1 MTRRLAPL
9 PVHLEPPALFREV
22 IMSVLSLVSS
32 FLGGFVLATA
42 VMDAL
47 DSKTNGLIGRAIWQV
62 ILGTTVAFFLINPA
76 KAQEELPPPRE
87 RTELECKQA
96 AKLMYDTA
104 VYRDKG
110 GYPATVFERFMH
122 DLELAKQYPPKSRW
136 FVEETQ
142 DAVLLYTWLQRIFAD
157 GESPDTVRF
166 KFMIDCM
173 GGRLVEG

>member
-1 MTRRLAPL
+1 MTLAYW
-9 PVHLEPPALFREV
+9 
-22 IMSVLSLVSS
+22 LSAG
-32 FLGGFVLATA
+32 LGIGVLAGSIERTVDLASMGHRNSAMVRMLCGLA
-42 VMDAL
+42 V
-47 DSKTNGLIGRAIWQV
+47 SW
-62 ILGTTVAFFLINPA
+62 FLIFPA
-76 KAQEELPPPRE
+76 QAAEELPPPRE

-96 AKLMYDTA
+96 AKMMYDTA

-122 DLELAKQYPPKSRW
+122 DLELAKQYPPKARW

-142 DAVLLYTWLQRIFAD
+142 DAVLLYSWLQRIFEQ
-157 GESPDTVRF
+157 GETPDTVRF